1 MKKNIVIANWKMNPQ
16 SAQEARRLFDTIT
29 KGIRRVKKTDV
40 VICPPFVHLP
50 DVKSVRHTQK
60 VFLGSQDIFWEEK
73 GAYTGE
79 ISSRMLQSFGVTHVI
94 IGHSERRRWLGETDE
109 MINNKIKTALKAGL
123 VPILCVGEWVREI
136 PGEIPDIVEN
146 QVRSALKGL
155 KKGDFKNGIIAYEPV
170 WAIGTGRPE
179 TPDNAAKA
187 ALFIRKIVRDILGK
201 KTAEHIRV
209 IYGGSVNAESF
220 ISKDIRGMEGILVGG
235 ASLRADDFIK
245 IVKSV

>member
-1 MKKNIVIANWKMNPQ
+1 M
-16 SAQEARRLFDTIT
+16 
-29 KGIRRVKKTDV
+29 
-40 VICPPFVHLP
+40 
-50 DVKSVRHTQK
+50 
-60 VFLGSQDIFWEEK
+60 
-73 GAYTGE
+73 
-79 ISSRMLQSFGVTHVI
+79 
-94 IGHSERRRWLGETDE
+94 
-109 MINNKIKTALKAGL
+109 
-123 VPILCVGEWVREI
+123 
-136 PGEIPDIVEN
+136 
-146 QVRSALKGL
+146 
-155 KKGDFKNGIIAYEPV
+155 

-209 IYGGSVNAESF
+209 IYGGSVNAENAASF